1 MSLLL
6 LQQHWLSN
14 EQAWLRFQQVG
25 PKSKQGGLSPP
36 GPPHTLTTGGSNFGI
51 TLITVLHYRDLPHA
65 IARPIAMGQT
75 RPSMTE

>member
-1 MSLLL
+1 MSAISSLTKEINVILL

-36 GPPHTLTTGGSNFGI
+36 RATPHFNHCLQFIDDIWIFCRRKS
-51 TLITVLHYRDLPHA
+51 D
-65 IARPIAMGQT
+65 
-75 RPSMTE
+75 